1 MPAPLPPRERA
12 AHLDDMTSPAPT
24 GDGPDKQ
31 RDVRH
36 REFVLA
42 DARTRWWMLSVAV
55 VVLAGLQVTIGAPV
69 SWQYIATLAATV
81 AVLNYIL
88 ARLALDRSFRP
99 AFSHLNAGLG
109 AVLISGVLYA
119 LGPQGHAFYA
129 VYLLAPLRTAFF
141 AGPVEGWEALVLN
154 VTGFGLAT
162 AIGASASGRGSGWP
176 WLTFLE
182 EGALLALICA
192 ALVPMFTALAER
204 LRATRAGVER
214 VEAGDLTIRIP
225 DRDPD
230 DLGRLSSSVNR
241 TAAALAE
248 MVRHV
253 QQQARDLA
261 AMAHQLTT
269 SSFEIQGASQQISS
283 TADHMSEGTER
294 QKALIGH
301 GREDSETAIS
311 VVTAMHSK
319 AQDAERQIAAIA
331 QQARRHSGEVAQGS
345 DLLAALVAHMD
356 QVSNAAAALE
366 QGSRE
371 VGKLVDSITRI
382 ASQTDLLALNAAI
395 EAARAGQHGLGF
407 RVVATEVRKLAEQS
421 GRSADEV
428 RGRVRQIQDHVT
440 GLVAA
445 TEEARGT
452 ARRVGTVSATG
463 RQALE
468 TLVTDLHATVQ
479 FATSFSTET
488 DDQMQRFRDV
498 TQRMLDAAALAEA
511 AARGAQETAAA
522 TRQQLASLGAL
533 AATSQQ
539 LSAAAA
545 RLAQT
550 VRHFEVNSAPL
561 SSSADHG

>member
-1 MPAPLPPRERA
+1 
-12 AHLDDMTSPAPT
+12 MTSAAPIRN
-24 GDGPDKQ
+24 GPDTQ
-31 RDVRH
+31 RQVRH

-42 DARTRWWMLSVAV
+42 EARTRWWMLSAAVAA
-55 VVLAGLQVTIGAPV
+55 LAGLHVTTRAPV
-69 SWQYIATLAATV
+69 SWQYIATLAVTI
-81 AVLNYIL
+81 AVFNYIL
-88 ARLALDRSFRP
+88 ARLALDRPYRP
-99 AFSHLNAGLG
+99 AFAHLNAGLG
-109 AVLISGVLYA
+109 AALVSGMLYA
-119 LGPQGHAFYA
+119 LGPQGQAFYA
-129 VYLLAPLRTAFF
+129 IYLVAPLRTAFH

-162 AIGASASGRGSGWP
+162 AIGAGTSGRGGGGWP
-176 WLTFLE
+176 WATFLE
-182 EGALLALICA
+182 EAALLALICA
-192 ALVPMFTALAER
+192 ALIPMFAALAER
-204 LRATRAGVER
+204 LRATRAAVES

-241 TAAALAE
+241 TTAALAT

-283 TADHMSEGTER
+283 TADHLSQGTER

-301 GREDSETAIS
+301 GREDSEAAIN
-311 VVTAMHSK
+311 VVTTLHSR
-319 AQDAERQIAAIA
+319 AQDAERQITAIA

-356 QVSNAAAALE
+356 QVSNAATALE

-428 RGRVRQIQDHVT
+428 RGRVKEIQDHVA
-440 GLVAA
+440 GLMAA

-452 ARRVGTVSATG
+452 ARRVGTVSAAG

-468 TLVTDLHATVQ
+468 ALVTDLHTTVQ
-479 FATSFSTET
+479 FATSFSVET
-488 DDQMQRFRDV
+488 DNQMQRFRDV

-511 AARGAQETAAA
+511 AAQGAQDTSAA
-522 TRQQLASLGAL
+522 TRQQLASLGTL
-533 AATSQQ
+533 AATSQH

-545 RLAQT
+545 RLAET
-550 VRHFEVNSAPL
+550 VRGFQVNGAPV
-561 SSSADHG
+561 SSSADQG